1 MSNATPLMLGLA
13 GGLALWHFTPR
24 TQPTTTTAL
33 RNAGSGACV
42 VELGPSGLAIEGE
55 RVDVDEAV
63 ERARIAGLALV
74 TVAPDAPAS
83 IYAALMTGLR
93 IGGVPA
99 HTRTRVA
106 ATRNA
111 NAETFSAY
119 TLVTYPEGLNGTRKV
134 TSWFR
139 TDAPMTWQAAR
150 DQLAAANIIDPTAI
164 APKQAGYWKLVTD
177 RRVFMPMRA
186 KPLPDT
192 ATRNSYIS
200 TTFTLVVYPEGVG
213 GPKKTRWFLASRPT
227 LWDAAR
233 DRLAAAG
240 LLDES
245 ANKATDP
252 NYWILVSSPNAF
264 REDQA
269 EPLPGRA
276 VKPTRDVAS
285 GGRYVLDGG
294 RVITRDGQSLVR
306 LERVDLGDA
315 RYALSPHETDELGA
329 RIVRL
334 LNRKGA
340 R

>member
-24 TQPTTTTAL
+24 MQPTTPTPL

-42 VELGPSGLAIEGE
+42 IELGPSGLAIEGE
-55 RVDVDEAV
+55 RVEVAKAV
-63 ERARIAGLALV
+63 RRAQVAGLALI
-74 TVAPDAPAS
+74 TVDPDAPAS
-83 IYAALMTGLR
+83 IYAALMKGLR
-93 IGGVPA
+93 VAGIQA

-111 NAETFSAY
+111 NAETFSAF
-119 TLVTYPEGLNGTRKV
+119 TLLTYPEGLGGSGKV
-134 TSWFR
+134 TTWFR

-177 RRVFMPMRA
+177 PRVFMPMRA
-186 KPLPDT
+186 EPLPDT
-192 ATRNSYIS
+192 ITRNSYIS

-233 DRLAAAG
+233 AAG
-240 LLDES
+240 LLDEN
-245 ANKATDP
+245 ANKPTDP

-264 REDQA
+264 RETQA
-269 EPLPGRA
+269 EPLPGRTVA
-276 VKPTRDVAS
+276 RDAAG

-294 RVITRDGQSLVR
+294 RVITRDEQPLVR
-306 LERVDLGDA
+306 IERVDLGDA
-315 RYALSPHETDELGA
+315 RYALSPNETDELGA